1 MATDIL
7 DQMAKTRIP
16 SQITSQLFVGN
27 YSSSRNFEFINE
39 NKITHILTVANDID
53 PEYPSNCKYKI
64 VNVDDWHEEDLS
76 QHFHDCFSFIDD
88 GMQAGGSVLV
98 HCLAGISRS
107 PAIVIGYLM
116 YKDGLTLDEAYNI
129 VKEKRPLIGPN
140 SGFLDQ
146 LTQLE
151 IDLRERRRHSGS
163 LTAPVPTVTAGSA
176 STVDSSSAHHDNS
189 SSMGHRAAIHA
200 VMVGPS
206 PTDASK

>member
-1 MATDIL
+1 
-7 DQMAKTRIP
+7 
-16 SQITSQLFVGN
+16 
-27 YSSSRNFEFINE
+27 
-39 NKITHILTVANDID
+39 VANDID

-64 VNVDDWHEEDLS
+64 VNIDDWHEEDLS
-76 QHFHDCFSFIDD
+76 QHFHECFSFIED
-88 GMQAGGSVLV
+88 GMQNGGCVLV

-151 IDLRERRRHSGS
+151 IELRERRRHSGS
-163 LTAPVPTVTAGSA
+163 FSVAAQSVTAGAASA
-176 STVDSSSAHHDNS
+176 VDSSSAHHDS
-189 SSMGHRAAIHA
+189 GSSMDHRVPLHA

-206 PTDASK
+206 STDASK